1 MGTTTVWLAIGL
13 CALITFAE
21 RAIGPVATGAREL
34 PAAASR
40 IVVLLAS
47 ALLAALVVT
56 QAFADGDQV
65 RIGADTAG
73 VAVAGILLWRRVH
86 LLIVVLAAALVTGLL
101 RLAGV
106 D

>member
-1 MGTTTVWLAIGL
+1 VWLAIGL

-34 PAAASR
+34 PAAVSR
-40 IVVLLAS
+40 VVVLLAS

-56 QAFADGDQV
+56 QAFADGNQL

-73 VAVAGILLWRRVH
+73 VAAAGILLWWRVH
-86 LLIVVLAAALVTGLL
+86 LLIVVLTAALVTALL
-101 RLAGV
+101 RLAGI